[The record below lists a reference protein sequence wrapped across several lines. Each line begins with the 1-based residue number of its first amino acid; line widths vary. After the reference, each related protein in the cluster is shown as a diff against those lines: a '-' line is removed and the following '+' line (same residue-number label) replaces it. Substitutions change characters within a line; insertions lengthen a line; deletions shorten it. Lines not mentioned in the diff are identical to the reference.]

1 MIYRSPKSALRA
13 LYKIATAQGG
23 YFTAKQ
29 AATAGYGNRH
39 VAYHTKSGNF
49 ERIAHGL
56 YRLPTVPHSDHD
68 DLILIALW
76 SRGRD
81 DAPRGVISHESALAL
96 HDLSDMLPGKIHITV
111 ARSFRKRPPRSCV
124 LHRGKVARSEAD
136 NWTGFKV
143 TTPLRT
149 LTDCAESD
157 SVSTEQLRQA
167 VVDALD
173 RGYVRRS
180 ELAAASKG
188 SNRLSA
194 ILKAVR

>member
-1 MIYRSPKSALRA
+1 MTYRSPKIALRA
-13 LYKIATAQGG
+13 LYKVATTQGG

-29 AATAGYGNRH
+29 AAEAGYGKQH
-39 VAYHTKSGNF
+39 IEYHSKSGNF
-49 ERIAHGL
+49 KRIGHGL

-68 DLILIALW
+68 DFIRITLW

-96 HDLSDMLPGKIHITV
+96 HELSDLLPGKIHLTV
-111 ARSFRKRPPRSCV
+111 PRSFRKRPPRSCV
-124 LHRGKVARSEAD
+124 LHRGKVARGDAD
-136 NWTGFKV
+136 SWTGFRV

-149 LTDCAESD
+149 LADAAGSD

-173 RGYVRRS
+173 RGQVRRS
-180 ELAAASKG
+180 QVAVAGKG
-188 SNRLSA
+188 SPRLSA
-194 ILKAVR
+194 ILKTIR